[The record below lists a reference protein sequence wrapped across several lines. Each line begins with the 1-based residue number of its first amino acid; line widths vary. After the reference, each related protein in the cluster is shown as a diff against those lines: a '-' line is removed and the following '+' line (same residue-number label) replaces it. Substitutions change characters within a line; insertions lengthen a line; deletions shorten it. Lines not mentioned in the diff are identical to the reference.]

1 MLFLGDAFQGI
12 GQNIECNGNRVV
24 VIGGPQSSNHGSEG
38 VIEMS
43 TRNKFKRYGLLANA
57 KSPRKRDVKS
67 GFSSSTSDES
77 NSSSQESPRT
87 TRSAHNSM
95 EKRDLQSARRTNG
108 MSFKSPITLKRFP
121 EKPKVSL
128 YCLEVEI

>member
-1 MLFLGDAFQGI
+1 MPFLGDDALDCL
-12 GQNIECNGNRVV
+12 NIEYSDNKAV
-24 VIGGPQSSNHGSEG
+24 VIDGPQSSNHGSEE

-57 KSPRKRDVKS
+57 KTPRKRDMKS
-67 GFSSSTSDES
+67 VFSSSISDES
-77 NSSSQESPRT
+77 NSSDQESPRK

-95 EKRDLQSARRTNG
+95 EKRHLQSARRTNG
-108 MSFKSPITLKRFP
+108 MSFKSPNSLKRFP

-128 YCLEVEI
+128 YCLR